1 MTWYSLLK
9 KNLIICLLSL
19 GILPSL
25 VSCNKE
31 VEINDDVIFT
41 ELYNG
46 SNAYDSVLEIS
57 VINDS
62 YNSKVVSVGNIK
74 DSLH

>member
-62 YNSKVVSVGNIK
+62 YNTNVVIVGNICYR
-74 DSLH
+74 